1 VRRYLIRKLITYVLA
16 FFVGVSIDWGIPHL
30 IPGDPIQ
37 GLLSRFSQLDPASYA
52 ALYKTFAQSFGLN
65 VSLWQQYLNFWKG
78 LLTGNMGISISDD
91 PNTVT
96 SLVFGA
102 MPYTLALLVP
112 TT

>member
-1 VRRYLIRKLITYVLA
+1 MNTATLERYQKYVIGNYTRYPVCLVRGEGSWVYDDA
-16 FFVGVSIDWGIPHL
+16 G
-30 IPGDPIQ
+30 
-37 GLLSRFSQLDPASYA
+37 
-52 ALYKTFAQSFGLN
+52 
-65 VSLWQQYLNFWKG
+65 QQYLDFWKG

-112 TT
+112 AVVLSYVVGNRLGAAAARRKKGQGPERA